1 MEQLGRPGNVGEYPL
16 HVPELPRN
24 PVCDVRE
31 ANRQNDRLVDPKHTE
46 CSEPQVV
53 DQVRVIVGTVDV
65 VLRVVVATVFTLPG
79 EI

>member
-1 MEQLGRPGNVGEYPL
+1 
-16 HVPELPRN
+16 
-24 PVCDVRE
+24 
-31 ANRQNDRLVDPKHTE
+31 LVDPKHTE